1 MSAEVKRGR
10 YRNLAPGF
18 AFDLT
23 VADPDDG
30 QPWDFSRRDKREK
43 ARRMLRE
50 QKPILLIGSPMC
62 TQFSTW
68 QYLNYSKMW
77 KMSCLPSS

>member
-1 MSAEVKRGR
+1 MSFRLLSQLGQSGRSYKREFAKGHRHLVSEIYSPPRVSAEVKRGR
-10 YRNLAPGF
+10 YRNLALGF

-43 ARRMLRE
+43 ARRML
-50 QKPILLIGSPMC
+50 
-62 TQFSTW
+62 
-68 QYLNYSKMW
+68 
-77 KMSCLPSS
+77 